1 MVVWRRP
8 TATIASTCVL
18 ILIALSVAS
27 CGAHATS
34 RSGTASPLATT
45 PSCPTTHA
53 PQPSFVPPAPYPSK
67 QPGAEFWFGTPQL
80 WTSLPTNRSWADLPY
95 ERGAYVQKVFWWR
108 DGYDWR
114 SEPTPQLTVKGVRLG
129 LTGKP
134 LVASPVTNSF
144 SSDIGSTML
153 VLVEIPASGRWKIT
167 GDYKD
172 AQLSFVVSIPA

>member
-1 MVVWRRP
+1 
-8 TATIASTCVL
+8 
-18 ILIALSVAS
+18 
-27 CGAHATS
+27 
-34 RSGTASPLATT
+34 
-45 PSCPTTHA
+45 
-53 PQPSFVPPAPYPSK
+53 
-67 QPGAEFWFGTPQL
+67 
-80 WTSLPTNRSWADLPY
+80 
-95 ERGAYVQKVFWWR
+95 VQKVFWWR